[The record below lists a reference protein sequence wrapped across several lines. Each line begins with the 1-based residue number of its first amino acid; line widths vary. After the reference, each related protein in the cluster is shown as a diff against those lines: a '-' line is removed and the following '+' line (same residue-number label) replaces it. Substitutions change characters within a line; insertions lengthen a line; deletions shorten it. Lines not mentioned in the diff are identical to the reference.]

1 MKGILQGI
9 LLASLAYAGWYV
21 WSNDLLQMDSKK
33 AEGECHN
40 CKGKSSEE
48 EMTIHD
54 YGSLQQP
61 VSLEYGSDG
70 QAIGQLNTPYGSPE
84 SAFVPAL
91 GQNYQGR
98 AFGL

>member
-1 MKGILQGI
+1 MNALFQFVIGAAVTFAALSLGKQ
-9 LLASLAYAGWYV
+9 LLSAET
-21 WSNDLLQMDSKK
+21 KR
-33 AEGECHN
+33 AEGECKN
-40 CKGKSSEE
+40 CKEVVK
-48 EMTIHD
+48 EMEIHD

-61 VSLEYGSDG
+61 ISLEYGSDG
-70 QAIGQLNTPYGSPE
+70 QAIGQLNVPYGEPE

>member
-1 MKGILQGI
+1 MMKGIFQGL
-9 LLASLAYAGWYV
+9 LLAAVAYAGWYA
-21 WSNDLLQMDSKK
+21 WKNDMISLDTRN
-33 AEGECHN
+33 AEGGCKN
-40 CKGKSSEE
+40 CKDVVK
-48 EMTIHD
+48 EMEIHD

-70 QAIGQLNTPYGSPE
+70 QAIGQLNVPYGNPE

>member
-1 MKGILQGI
+1 MMKGILQGL
-9 LLASLAYAGWYV
+9 LLAGVVYAGWYA
-21 WSNDLLQMDSKK
+21 WKNNLIALDTRD
-33 AEGECHN
+33 AEEGCKN
-40 CKGKSSEE
+40 CKDVVK
-48 EMTIHD
+48 EMEIHD

-70 QAIGQLNTPYGSPE
+70 QAIGQLNVPYGDPA
-84 SAFVPAL
+84 SAFVPSL